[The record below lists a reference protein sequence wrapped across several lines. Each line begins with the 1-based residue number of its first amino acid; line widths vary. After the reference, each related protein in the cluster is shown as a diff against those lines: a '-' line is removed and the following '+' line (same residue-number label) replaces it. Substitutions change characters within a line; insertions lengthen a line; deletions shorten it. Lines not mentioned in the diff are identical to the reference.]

1 LDSLAIYYILN
12 YNGNGLSRFKVGS
25 PGDEVSRFTLARV
38 ISVVMHPLLLPVAVL
53 LAVAY
58 AESGGLR
65 AFGGWALIILFF
77 FAALPLVYVYLRSP
91 GGAKRIG
98 DPAAFFRAHPKEI
111 CLLAVVCAL
120 PCILLMV
127 LFDAPSSL
135 LATIVA
141 LLAASLALALVNIL
155 YRASYHLAALTTL
168 VIAVVL
174 VWGRVALPAIA
185 VIPIVGWAL
194 YALRRHNLAQLAAGF
209 GLALIISIASFYFF
223 DLL

>member
-1 LDSLAIYYILN
+1 MAMVYPVFKLGSL
-12 YNGNGLSRFKVGS
+12 
-25 PGDEVSRFTLARV
+25 GDEVSRFTLAKV

-58 AESGGLR
+58 AESSGLR
-65 AFGGWALIILFF
+65 AFLEWALIILFF
-77 FAALPLVYVYLRSP
+77 FAALPLAYVYLRSL
-91 GGAKRIG
+91 GGTKRIG

-127 LFDAPSSL
+127 SLDAPSL
-135 LATIVA
+135 PVATIVA
-141 LLAASLALALVNIL
+141 LLATGLALALVNIF
-155 YRASYHLAALTTL
+155 YRASYHLAAVTTL
-168 VIAVVL
+168 VIAAML
-174 VWGRVALPAIA
+174 VWGRAALPAIA

-209 GLALIISIASFYFF
+209 GLALIISMASVYFF